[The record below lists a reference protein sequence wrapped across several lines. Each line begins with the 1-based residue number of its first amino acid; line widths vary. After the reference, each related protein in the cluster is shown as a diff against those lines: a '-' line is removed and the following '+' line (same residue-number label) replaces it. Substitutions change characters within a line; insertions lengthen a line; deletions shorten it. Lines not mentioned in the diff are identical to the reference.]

1 MRRERRLLAALLL
14 MAALGVLAGCGSQE
28 EKQEEPRQ
36 EEEEDRIRIGLS
48 FDTFVLERWQR
59 DRDAFVARA
68 SELGA
73 EVNVQNANGDVEEQI
88 AQIEYLIEKDVDVIA
103 VIAVDSR
110 GLSDVVAKAKRA
122 GIRVIAYD
130 RLLTDAGV
138 DLYISFDNER
148 IGQMMAECIAANTP
162 AGGKVFMMCGSPE
175 DNKVSL
181 VEKGFYSVMD
191 KTDLEIVGTA
201 YADNWLKTDLEIVGT
216 AYADNWL
223 GEMGYAA
230 VSGFLDEGGE
240 LDAVMCGND
249 DIASQVIRALSERRL
264 AGEVCVVG
272 QDADLSGCQRIVEGT
287 QTMTVYKS
295 IETLAMRAAESA
307 VVLAEEGSVKTA
319 GTYFDGTYEVPYIG
333 LEPIA
338 VTESNMQVIIDDGY
352 HLEEDIYL
360 NVER

>member
-1 MRRERRLLAALLL
+1 MAALLL
-14 MAALGVLAGCGSQE
+14 MAVLGVLAGCGSQE

-175 DNKVSL
+175 DNNVSL

-201 YADNWLKTDLEIVGT
+201 YADNWL
-216 AYADNWL
+216 

-230 VSGFLDEGGE
+230 VSGFLQRRYRQPGDPGPFGAAAGRRGLCGGPGRGSLRLSADRGGDPDHDRLQIHRDPRHAGGGE
-240 LDAVMCGND
+240 CRGPGGGGK
-249 DIASQVIRALSERRL
+249 R
-264 AGEVCVVG
+264 
-272 QDADLSGCQRIVEGT
+272 QDGR
-287 QTMTVYKS
+287 
-295 IETLAMRAAESA
+295 
-307 VVLAEEGSVKTA
+307 
-319 GTYFDGTYEVPYIG
+319 
-333 LEPIA
+333 
-338 VTESNMQVIIDDGY
+338 
-352 HLEEDIYL
+352 HLF
-360 NVER
+360 

>member
-175 DNKVSL
+175 DNNVSL

-191 KTDLEIVGTA
+191 KTDLEIVR
-201 YADNWLKTDLEIVGT
+201 T

>member
-1 MRRERRLLAALLL
+1 MRKERRLMAALLL
-14 MAALGVLAGCGSQE
+14 MAVLGVLAGCGSQE

-175 DNKVSL
+175 DNNVSL

-191 KTDLEIVGTA
+191 
-201 YADNWLKTDLEIVGT
+201 KTDLEIVGT

-307 VVLAEEGSVKTA
+307 VALAEEGSVKTA

>member
-14 MAALGVLAGCGSQE
+14 MAVLGVLAGCGSQE

-88 AQIEYLIEKDVDVIA
+88 AQIEYLIEKNVDVIA

-110 GLSDVVAKAKRA
+110 GLSDVVAKAKRE

-175 DNKVSL
+175 DNNVSL

-201 YADNWLKTDLEIVGT
+201 YADNWL
-216 AYADNWL
+216 

-230 VSGFLDEGGE
+230 VSGLLDEGGE

-307 VVLAEEGSVKTA
+307 VALAEEGSVKTA

>member
-162 AGGKVFMMCGSPE
+162 AGGKVFMMCGSLE
-175 DNKVSL
+175 DSNVSL

-191 KTDLEIVGTA
+191 
-201 YADNWLKTDLEIVGT
+201 KTDLEIVGT

-307 VVLAEEGSVKTA
+307 VALAEEGSVKTA

>member
-175 DNKVSL
+175 DNNVSL

-191 KTDLEIVGTA
+191 
-201 YADNWLKTDLEIVGT
+201 KTDLEIVGT

-287 QTMTVYKS
+287 QTMTVYIS

-307 VVLAEEGSVKTA
+307 VALAEEGSVKTA

>member
-110 GLSDVVAKAKRA
+110 GLSDVVAKAKRE
-122 GIRVIAYD
+122 GVRVIAYD

-175 DNKVSL
+175 DNNVSL

-191 KTDLEIVGTA
+191 
-201 YADNWLKTDLEIVGT
+201 KTDLEIVGT

-307 VVLAEEGSVKTA
+307 VALAEEGSVKTA

-352 HLEEDIYL
+352 HLEDDIYL

>member
-110 GLSDVVAKAKRA
+110 GLSDVVAKAKRE

-175 DNKVSL
+175 DNNVSL

-191 KTDLEIVGTA
+191 
-201 YADNWLKTDLEIVGT
+201 KTDLEIVGT

-307 VVLAEEGSVKTA
+307 VALAEEGSVKTA

>member
-73 EVNVQNANGDVEEQI
+73 EVNVQNANCDVEEQI

-175 DNKVSL
+175 DNNVSL

-191 KTDLEIVGTA
+191 
-201 YADNWLKTDLEIVGT
+201 KTDLEIVGT

-307 VVLAEEGSVKTA
+307 VALAEEGSVKTA

>member
-175 DNKVSL
+175 DNNVSL

-191 KTDLEIVGTA
+191 
-201 YADNWLKTDLEIVGT
+201 KTDLEIVGT

-352 HLEEDIYL
+352 HLEDDIYL

>member
-1 MRRERRLLAALLL
+1 MRRERRFLAALLL
-14 MAALGVLAGCGSQE
+14 MAVLGVLAGCGSQE

-175 DNKVSL
+175 DNNVSL

-191 KTDLEIVGTA
+191 
-201 YADNWLKTDLEIVGT
+201 KTDLEIVGT

>member
-175 DNKVSL
+175 DNNVSL
-181 VEKGFYSVMD
+181 VEKGFYSIMD
-191 KTDLEIVGTA
+191 
-201 YADNWLKTDLEIVGT
+201 KTDLEIVGT

-307 VVLAEEGSVKTA
+307 VALAEEGSVKTA

>member
-175 DNKVSL
+175 DNNVSL

-191 KTDLEIVGTA
+191 
-201 YADNWLKTDLEIVGT
+201 KTDLEIVGT

-295 IETLAMRAAESA
+295 LETLAMRAAECA
-307 VVLAEEGSVKTA
+307 VALAEEGSVKTA

>member
-175 DNKVSL
+175 DNNVSL

-191 KTDLEIVGTA
+191 
-201 YADNWLKTDLEIVGT
+201 KTDLEIVGT

-272 QDADLSGCQRIVEGT
+272 QAADPPGCQGMVEGT
-287 QTMTVYKS
+287 
-295 IETLAMRAAESA
+295 R
-307 VVLAEEGSVKTA
+307 
-319 GTYFDGTYEVPYIG
+319 P
-333 LEPIA
+333 
-338 VTESNMQVIIDDGY
+338 
-352 HLEEDIYL
+352 
-360 NVER
+360 

>member
-14 MAALGVLAGCGSQE
+14 MAVLGVLAGCGSQE

-175 DNKVSL
+175 DSNVSL

-191 KTDLEIVGTA
+191 
-201 YADNWLKTDLEIVGT
+201 KTDLEIVGT

>member
-14 MAALGVLAGCGSQE
+14 MAVLGVLAGCGSQE

-36 EEEEDRIRIGLS
+36 EEEGDRIRIGLS

-175 DNKVSL
+175 DNNVSL

-191 KTDLEIVGTA
+191 
-201 YADNWLKTDLEIVGT
+201 KTDLEIVGT

-307 VVLAEEGSVKTA
+307 VALAEEGSVKTA

>member
-1 MRRERRLLAALLL
+1 MRRERRLMAALLL
-14 MAALGVLAGCGSQE
+14 MAVLGVLAGCGSQE

-175 DNKVSL
+175 DNNVSL

-191 KTDLEIVGTA
+191 
-201 YADNWLKTDLEIVGT
+201 KTDLEIVGT

-352 HLEEDIYL
+352 HLEDDIYL

>member
-1 MRRERRLLAALLL
+1 MRRERRLMAALLL
-14 MAALGVLAGCGSQE
+14 MAVLGVLAGCGSQE

-175 DNKVSL
+175 DNNVSL

-191 KTDLEIVGTA
+191 
-201 YADNWLKTDLEIVGT
+201 KTDLEIVGT

-272 QDADLSGCQRIVEGT
+272 QDADLSGCQRIMEGT

>member
-14 MAALGVLAGCGSQE
+14 MAVLGVLAGCGSQE

-73 EVNVQNANGDVEEQI
+73 EVKVENANGDVEEQI

-110 GLSDVVAKAKRA
+110 GLSDVVAKAKRE

-130 RLLTDAGV
+130 RLITDAGV

-175 DNKVSL
+175 DNNVSL

-191 KTDLEIVGTA
+191 
-201 YADNWLKTDLEIVGT
+201 KTDLEIVGT

>member
-175 DNKVSL
+175 DNNVSL

-201 YADNWLKTDLEIVGT
+201 D
-216 AYADNWL
+216 ADNWL

>member
-175 DNKVSL
+175 DNNVSL

-191 KTDLEIVGTA
+191 
-201 YADNWLKTDLEIVGT
+201 KTDLEIVGT

>member
-1 MRRERRLLAALLL
+1 M
-14 MAALGVLAGCGSQE
+14 
-28 EKQEEPRQ
+28 
-36 EEEEDRIRIGLS
+36 
-48 FDTFVLERWQR
+48 
-59 DRDAFVARA
+59 
-68 SELGA
+68 
-73 EVNVQNANGDVEEQI
+73 
-88 AQIEYLIEKDVDVIA
+88 
-103 VIAVDSR
+103 
-110 GLSDVVAKAKRA
+110 
-122 GIRVIAYD
+122 IAYD
-130 RLLTDAGV
+130 RLLTDAGA

-175 DNKVSL
+175 DNNVSL

-191 KTDLEIVGTA
+191 
-201 YADNWLKTDLEIVGT
+201 KTDLEIVGT

-307 VVLAEEGSVKTA
+307 VALAEEGRSRRQA
-319 GTYFDGTYEVPYIG
+319 
-333 LEPIA
+333 PIL
-338 VTESNMQVIIDDGY
+338 TGPT
-352 HLEEDIYL
+352 
-360 NVER
+360 RCPT

>member
-1 MRRERRLLAALLL
+1 MRRERRLMAALLL
-14 MAALGVLAGCGSQE
+14 MAILGVLAGCGSQE

-175 DNKVSL
+175 DNNVSL

-191 KTDLEIVGTA
+191 
-201 YADNWLKTDLEIVGT
+201 KTDLEIVGT

-307 VVLAEEGSVKTA
+307 VALAEEGSVKTA

>member
-14 MAALGVLAGCGSQE
+14 MAVLGVLAGCGSQE

-88 AQIEYLIEKDVDVIA
+88 AQIEYLIEKNVDVIA

-175 DNKVSL
+175 DNNVSL

-191 KTDLEIVGTA
+191 
-201 YADNWLKTDLEIVGT
+201 KTDLEIVGT

>member
-1 MRRERRLLAALLL
+1 MRRERRLMAALLL
-14 MAALGVLAGCGSQE
+14 MAVLGVLAGCGSQE

-110 GLSDVVAKAKRA
+110 GLSDVVAKAKRE

-130 RLLTDAGV
+130 RLIMDAGV

-175 DNKVSL
+175 DHNVSL

-191 KTDLEIVGTA
+191 
-201 YADNWLKTDLEIVGT
+201 KTDLEIVGT

-307 VVLAEEGSVKTA
+307 VALAEEGSVKTA
-319 GTYFDGTYEVPYIG
+319 GTYFDGTCEVPYIG

>member
-1 MRRERRLLAALLL
+1 MRRERRLMAALLL
-14 MAALGVLAGCGSQE
+14 MAVLGVLAGCGSQE

-110 GLSDVVAKAKRA
+110 GLSDVVAKAKRE

-175 DNKVSL
+175 DNNVSL

-191 KTDLEIVGTA
+191 KTDLEIV
-201 YADNWLKTDLEIVGT
+201 ET

-307 VVLAEEGSVKTA
+307 VALAEEGSVKTA

>member
-1 MRRERRLLAALLL
+1 MRREKRLLAALLL
-14 MAALGVLAGCGSQE
+14 MAVLGVLAGCGSQE

-175 DNKVSL
+175 DNNVSL

-191 KTDLEIVGTA
+191 
-201 YADNWLKTDLEIVGT
+201 KTDLEIVGT

-307 VVLAEEGSVKTA
+307 VALAEEGSVKTA

>member
-175 DNKVSL
+175 DNNVSL

-191 KTDLEIVGTA
+191 KTDLEIV
-201 YADNWLKTDLEIVGT
+201 ET

-307 VVLAEEGSVKTA
+307 VALAEEGSVKTA

>member
-175 DNKVSL
+175 DNNVSL

-191 KTDLEIVGTA
+191 
-201 YADNWLKTDLEIVGT
+201 KTDLEIVGT

-307 VVLAEEGSVKTA
+307 VALAEEGSVKTA

-352 HLEEDIYL
+352 HLEDDIYL

>member
-14 MAALGVLAGCGSQE
+14 MAVLGVLAGCGSQE

-175 DNKVSL
+175 DNNVSL

-191 KTDLEIVGTA
+191 
-201 YADNWLKTDLEIVGT
+201 KTDLEIVGT

>member
-14 MAALGVLAGCGSQE
+14 MAVLGVLAGCGSQE

-175 DNKVSL
+175 DNNVSL

-191 KTDLEIVGTA
+191 
-201 YADNWLKTDLEIVGT
+201 KTDLEIVGT

-307 VVLAEEGSVKTA
+307 VALAEEGSVKTA

-352 HLEEDIYL
+352 HLEDDIYL

>member
-14 MAALGVLAGCGSQE
+14 MAVLGVLAGCGSQE

-162 AGGKVFMMCGSPE
+162 AGGKVFMMCGSPAYKCFGKIKGRSGRNSKKSFE
-175 DNKVSL
+175 ENGTCRQRGLLSL
-181 VEKGFYSVMD
+181 SAF
-191 KTDLEIVGTA
+191 
-201 YADNWLKTDLEIVGT
+201 
-216 AYADNWL
+216 
-223 GEMGYAA
+223 
-230 VSGFLDEGGE
+230 
-240 LDAVMCGND
+240 
-249 DIASQVIRALSERRL
+249 RR
-264 AGEVCVVG
+264 
-272 QDADLSGCQRIVEGT
+272 S
-287 QTMTVYKS
+287 
-295 IETLAMRAAESA
+295 AAESFHCPCN
-307 VVLAEEGSVKTA
+307 GFKS
-319 GTYFDGTYEVPYIG
+319 
-333 LEPIA
+333 
-338 VTESNMQVIIDDGY
+338 
-352 HLEEDIYL
+352 
-360 NVER
+360 

>member
-1 MRRERRLLAALLL
+1 MRRERRLMAALLL
-14 MAALGVLAGCGSQE
+14 MAVLGVLAGCGSQE

-48 FDTFVLERWQR
+48 FDAFVLERWQR

-175 DNKVSL
+175 DNNVSL

-191 KTDLEIVGTA
+191 
-201 YADNWLKTDLEIVGT
+201 KTDLEIVGT

-307 VVLAEEGSVKTA
+307 VALAEEGSVKTA

>member
-162 AGGKVFMMCGSPE
+162 AGGKVFMMCGSLE
-175 DNKVSL
+175 DNNVSL

-191 KTDLEIVGTA
+191 
-201 YADNWLKTDLEIVGT
+201 KTDLEIVGT

-307 VVLAEEGSVKTA
+307 VALAEEGSVKTA